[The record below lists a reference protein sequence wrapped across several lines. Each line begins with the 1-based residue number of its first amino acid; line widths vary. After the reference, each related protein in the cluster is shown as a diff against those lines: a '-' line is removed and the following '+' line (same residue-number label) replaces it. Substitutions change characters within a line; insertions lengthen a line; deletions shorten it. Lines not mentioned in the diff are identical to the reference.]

1 MAVKSKKLASDR
13 DTDKIQKDKPEKPEK
28 PRLSKEERERL
39 KRTVTIGHEYG
50 VGPSNRKMKKNEKKC
65 LSKGKKKMEK
75 LVKREE
81 ERKGEKGCGGGGRGG
96 GGGMRFF
103 SLVRLPYLNFSPDFF
118 WLATDKDWP
127 TSILFSFIQFFNP
140 IVIRQ

>member
-39 KRTVTIGHEYG
+39 KRTVTIGHEDG
-50 VGPSNRKMKKNEKKC
+50 VGPSNRKMTKKEKKC

-81 ERKGEKGCGGGGRGG
+81 ERKGEKD
-96 GGGMRFF
+96 
-103 SLVRLPYLNFSPDFF
+103 VEE
-118 WLATDKDWP
+118 
-127 TSILFSFIQFFNP
+127 
-140 IVIRQ
+140 